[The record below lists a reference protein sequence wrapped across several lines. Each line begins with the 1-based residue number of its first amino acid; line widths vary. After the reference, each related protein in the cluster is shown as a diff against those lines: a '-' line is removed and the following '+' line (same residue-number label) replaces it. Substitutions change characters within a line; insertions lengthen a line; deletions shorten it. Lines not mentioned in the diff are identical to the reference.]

1 MRTGS
6 SRAWTSPTL
15 LAVVLCTLGVVALP
29 GRLAASNY
37 TGYGDTGFAHTSK
50 AKCCEDAVFIAQDN
64 SAADC
69 ERAGGYP
76 DFRRT
81 SARGRCN
88 WETRRGNGR
97 TVYRCTATSS
107 VYCR

>member
-1 MRTGS
+1 MSDFKR
-6 SRAWTSPTL
+6 RRRWL
-15 LAVVLCTLGVVALP
+15 LALSLALVLCTVPVLL
-29 GRLAASNY
+29 LASNY
-37 TGYGDTGFAHTSK
+37 TGYGDTGFNHTNK
-50 AKCCEDAVFIAQDN
+50 GRCCEDAVFIAQDN

-81 SARGRCN
+81 AARGRCN
-88 WETRRGNGR
+88 WETRRGDGR
-97 TVYRCTATSS
+97 TIYRCTASAS